1 VTSSSSSPLSGSSRP
16 RGSSLVC
23 SWGAGWVRG
32 TNGEPLPSTLR
43 RHLGPGRLAASIHAK
58 TEATPL
64 TEALAAL
71 EALTFDES
79 LAELERTVAELEA
92 GGLPLEQTIARYE
105 RGVALEQRC
114 EQLLADAELRV
125 RRLVEGARGALAV
138 AELRLDGEAGE
149 TPADAV
155 PGAAE

>member
-1 VTSSSSSPLSGSSRP
+1 M
-16 RGSSLVC
+16 
-23 SWGAGWVRG
+23 
-32 TNGEPLPSTLR
+32 
-43 RHLGPGRLAASIHAK
+43 
-58 TEATPL
+58 

-71 EALTFDES
+71 DRLTFDAA

-92 GGLPLEQTIARYE
+92 GCLPLEQTIARYE

-138 AELRLDGEAGE
+138 AELRLDGEPAE
-149 TPADAV
+149 TS
-155 PGAAE
+155 PGALPGASE

>member
-1 VTSSSSSPLSGSSRP
+1 
-16 RGSSLVC
+16 
-23 SWGAGWVRG
+23 
-32 TNGEPLPSTLR
+32 
-43 RHLGPGRLAASIHAK
+43 
-58 TEATPL
+58 L

-71 EALTFDES
+71 DTLTFDAA
-79 LAELERTVAELEA
+79 LAELEQTVAELEA

-138 AELRLDGEAGE
+138 AELRLDGESGE
-149 TPADAV
+149 MPPGAV

>member
-1 VTSSSSSPLSGSSRP
+1 M
-16 RGSSLVC
+16 
-23 SWGAGWVRG
+23 A
-32 TNGEPLPSTLR
+32 
-43 RHLGPGRLAASIHAK
+43 
-58 TEATPL
+58 EAPV
-64 TEALAAL
+64 ALDT
-71 EALTFDES
+71 LTFDAA

-138 AELRLDGEAGE
+138 AELRLDVEAGD
-149 TPADAV
+149 TPPGPV
-155 PGAAE
+155 PGTAE

>member
-1 VTSSSSSPLSGSSRP
+1 
-16 RGSSLVC
+16 
-23 SWGAGWVRG
+23 
-32 TNGEPLPSTLR
+32 
-43 RHLGPGRLAASIHAK
+43 
-58 TEATPL
+58 L

-71 EALTFDES
+71 DTLTFDES

-138 AELRLDGEAGE
+138 AELRPDGESGE
-149 TPADAV
+149 TQPDAV
-155 PGAAE
+155 REAAE

>member
-1 VTSSSSSPLSGSSRP
+1 
-16 RGSSLVC
+16 
-23 SWGAGWVRG
+23 
-32 TNGEPLPSTLR
+32 
-43 RHLGPGRLAASIHAK
+43 
-58 TEATPL
+58 L
-64 TEALAAL
+64 TEALVRL
-71 EALTFDES
+71 DTLTFDES
-79 LAELERTVAELEA
+79 QAELERTVAELEA

-138 AELRLDGEAGE
+138 AELRLDGESGE
-149 TPADAV
+149 APADAV

>member
-1 VTSSSSSPLSGSSRP
+1 M
-16 RGSSLVC
+16 
-23 SWGAGWVRG
+23 
-32 TNGEPLPSTLR
+32 
-43 RHLGPGRLAASIHAK
+43 
-58 TEATPL
+58 
-64 TEALAAL
+64 TEALVTL
-71 EALTFDES
+71 DALTFDAA

-105 RGVALEQRC
+105 RGVALERRC

-138 AELRLDGEAGE
+138 AELRLDGDAPE
-149 TPADAV
+149 TPPGAI